1 MSELESLA
9 QQINTCTLCTLSE
22 KRSMAVPGEGSQSAT
37 IMFIGE
43 GPGFYEDKN
52 GRPFVGPAG
61 KLLDKLLS
69 SIGLRRDDVYI
80 TNMIK
85 CRPPNNRDP
94 LSTEIRSC
102 KPYLDKQMSIIQPKV
117 VVTLGRHSLSRWFP
131 GETIGKARGKAKHQN
146 GVTIYPMYH
155 PAAALRN
162 KNLLPALETDFRN
175 LLTLLN
181 QSTMIETPQAEEQ
194 GDQLSLL

>member
-9 QQINTCTLCTLSE
+9 QQISTCTLCTLSE

-131 GETIGKARGKAKHQN
+131 IS
-146 GVTIYPMYH
+146 PM
-155 PAAALRN
+155 PIQR
-162 KNLLPALETDFRN
+162 
-175 LLTLLN
+175 
-181 QSTMIETPQAEEQ
+181 S
-194 GDQLSLL
+194 